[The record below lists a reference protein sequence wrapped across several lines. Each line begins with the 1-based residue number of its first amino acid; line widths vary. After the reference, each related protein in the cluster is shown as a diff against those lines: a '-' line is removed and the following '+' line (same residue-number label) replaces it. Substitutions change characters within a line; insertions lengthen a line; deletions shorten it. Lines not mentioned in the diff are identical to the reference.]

1 RVSST
6 YKQRRHAAGHSG
18 LRQHSAR
25 RLPHLF
31 GHADTRRQVFHWNH
45 THRRGQ
51 PRQRRRNTGRR
62 HRHFLPHG
70 GGGEDRILRD
80 HVFGSAVKILTN
92 GRQKTTSRGQQR
104 KPARTCGTDLEAAI
118 GSG

>member
-1 RVSST
+1 
-6 YKQRRHAAGHSG
+6 
-18 LRQHSAR
+18 
-25 RLPHLF
+25 
-31 GHADTRRQVFHWNH
+31 
-45 THRRGQ
+45 
-51 PRQRRRNTGRR
+51 
-62 HRHFLPHG
+62 PHG

-118 GSG
+118 GSGCRLGNGFAVFDQLYPRSRERISQCSGHAAADNNRTGRCDKQKQKERREGEA